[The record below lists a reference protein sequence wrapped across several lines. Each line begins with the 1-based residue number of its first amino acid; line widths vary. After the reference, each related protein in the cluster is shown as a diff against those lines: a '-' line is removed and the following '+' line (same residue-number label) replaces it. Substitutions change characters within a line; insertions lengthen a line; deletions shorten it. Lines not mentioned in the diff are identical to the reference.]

1 MSSDSYTHETSSASS
16 QAPCECNKLKPE
28 LLATLD
34 STILQQGLP
43 FFRGIEKEGL
53 RADSQ
58 YVIAQSDHP
67 AQLGHPLTHPSITTD
82 YSEALIEL
90 ITPVT
95 KTREELLDSLKEI
108 HQQVAANLENETL
121 WPGSMPCRLD
131 GELSIRIA
139 EYGDSNIGKLKHVYR
154 QGLGVRYGRIMQ
166 SIAGLHFN
174 FSVSDSFWQKLQN
187 LEQHKNNGNQA
198 LSLQDF
204 KSQQYFALIRNFR
217 RYSWLLMYLFGASPC
232 LDKSFIAGKA
242 HSLDAFDDQGSYYK
256 PYATSL
262 RMGDLG
268 YHNNAQ
274 ASLNICFNSL
284 KNFTNTLNEAIRTP
298 YPAYEAIGLQKDGE
312 YLQINSN
319 ILQIENEYYSAIRP
333 KRTTEAAETPRHAL
347 NQRGVEYIE
356 VRCLDLNPFLAL
368 GVSAQQ
374 IDFLDTFLS
383 YCLLSDSPLIS
394 DEDCK
399 RLDANFEK
407 VVNNGREP
415 GLQLI
420 SACGEISL
428 SEWAGQL
435 LNEMSKVAEILDQAA
450 EDGRYVKALNEQ
462 RSKVLHPELCPSAQI
477 LAIMREE
484 SLSWIDFA
492 GELSNK
498 HKFSLLNDF
507 PDKTEVLTALAKSA
521 AQSFQDESAIKASD
535 KVSFDEFLKQYQFN

>member
-1 MSSDSYTHETSSASS
+1 MPMDSSTHEMNGASN
-16 QAPCECNKLKPE
+16 QPCNPLKQS
-28 LLATLD
+28 LLDTLEATL
-34 STILQQGLP
+34 QQEGLP

-53 RADSQ
+53 RTDSQ

-67 AQLGHPLTHPSITTD
+67 ALLGHPLTHPTITTD

-90 ITPVT
+90 ITPV
-95 KTREELLDSLKEI
+95 KQTREQLLASLKQI
-108 HQQVAANLENETL
+108 HQQVVASIEEEIL
-121 WPGSMPCRLD
+121 WPGSMPCRLE
-131 GELSIRIA
+131 GEQSIRIA
-139 EYGDSNIGKLKHVYR
+139 EYGDSNIGTLKHVYR

-174 FSVSDSFWQKLQN
+174 FSFSDSFWQALQDK
-187 LEQHKNNGNQA
+187 QDSQK

-242 HSLDAFDDQGSYYK
+242 HTLDPFDDQGSYYK

-274 ASLNICFNSL
+274 ASLNICFNNL
-284 KNFTNTLNEAIRTP
+284 TNFTNTLNEAIHKP
-298 YPAYEAIGLQKDGE
+298 YPPYEEIGIQRDGE
-312 YLQINSN
+312 YIQINTN

-333 KRTTEAAETPRHAL
+333 KRTTEPLETPRHAL

-374 IDFLDTFLS
+374 IDFLDVFLT

-394 DEDCK
+394 DEDCE
-399 RLDANFEK
+399 RLDHNFEQ
-407 VVNNGREP
+407 VVNRGREP
-415 GLQLI
+415 DLQLI
-420 SACGEISL
+420 SSCCNISL
-428 SEWAGQL
+428 TQWASHL
-435 LNEMSKVAEILDQAA
+435 LDEMSKVANILDKAT
-450 EDGRYVKALNEQ
+450 EDQRYSKALAEQ
-462 RSKVLHPELCPSAQI
+462 RAKVLHPELCPSAQI
-477 LAIMREE
+477 LSIMREE

-492 GELSNK
+492 GLLGSK
-498 HKFSLLNDF
+498 HKHSLLNNFSDRS
-507 PDKTEVLTALAKSA
+507 EVLTELATNA
-521 AQSFQDESAIKASD
+521 AQSFQDESTIKATDSIP
-535 KVSFDEFLKQYQFN
+535 FDTFLKQYQFT

>member
-1 MSSDSYTHETSSASS
+1 MPMDSRTHEMNEASAR
-16 QAPCECNKLKPE
+16 ECNPLKKT
-28 LLATLD
+28 LLDTLEATLE
-34 STILQQGLP
+34 QEGLP
-43 FFRGIEKEGL
+43 FMRGIEKEGL

-58 YVIAQSDHP
+58 YVIAQTDHP
-67 AQLGHPLTHPSITTD
+67 AALGHPLTHPTITTD

-90 ITPVT
+90 ITPVK
-95 KTREELLDSLKEI
+95 KTREELLSSLKTI
-108 HQQVAANLENETL
+108 HQQVVASIDDEIL

-131 GELSIRIA
+131 GEQSIRIG

-174 FSVSDSFWQKLQN
+174 FSFTDSFWRALQ
-187 LEQHKNNGNQA
+187 EVQDNQQ

-242 HSLDAFDDQGSYYK
+242 HSLDPFDDQGTYYK

-274 ASLNICFNSL
+274 ASLNICFNNL
-284 KNFTNTLNEAIRTP
+284 NNFTTTLNEAIRTP
-298 YPAYEAIGLQKDGE
+298 YPPYQEIGVKRDGE
-312 YLQINSN
+312 FIQINSN

-333 KRTTEAAETPRHAL
+333 KRTTGPTETPRHAL

-368 GVSAQQ
+368 GVSPQQ
-374 IDFLDTFLS
+374 IDFLDVFLS
-383 YCLLSDSPLIS
+383 YCLLSDSPIIA
-394 DEDCK
+394 DEDCE
-399 RLDANFEK
+399 RLDSNFAQ
-407 VVNNGREP
+407 VVNRGREP
-415 GLQLI
+415 DLQLH
-420 SACGEISL
+420 SCCSEISL
-428 SEWAGQL
+428 SQWASCL
-435 LNEMSKVAEILDQAA
+435 LDEMSKVATILDKAT
-450 EDGRYVKALNEQ
+450 EDQRYAKALAEQ
-462 RSKVLHPELCPSAQI
+462 RTKVLHPELCPSAQI

-492 GELSNK
+492 GTLGGK
-498 HKFSLLNDF
+498 HKHSLLTDF
-507 PDKTEVLTALAKSA
+507 SYRTQVLRELAECA
-521 AQSFQDESAIKASD
+521 EQSFQDEKAIKASD
-535 KVSFDEFLKQYQFN
+535 DQPFDAFIKQYQFDQS